1 MSKVTLAVAAA
12 LVFLLGGI
20 IITIVLARGYRPDLN
35 ARTLLPTG
43 ILVATSD
50 PDGAE
55 VSIDGKL
62 KTATN
67 NTINLSPGR
76 YLVKI
81 SKEGYYPWEKE
92 VNIAKE
98 EVVKTNAWLFPTL
111 PDLRPLTVTGAL
123 NPVMSPDG
131 TRIAYGVASSSARI
145 NGNGIW
151 VIDMGRLF
159 PPTPISTGSDFK
171 QIYRNTSFLSLSTAD
186 LSWSADG
193 RQLLASSSG
202 STYLLDSDRLND
214 SLAKV
219 DDRLPLLLAEYESF
233 NKTRLANQ
241 RAKLAKTIDQTLATA
256 AASLVFSPD
265 ETKIL
270 YQATSSAF
278 LPLYLSTSLPGTNPT
293 PQARELKPGG
303 VYVYDLKE
311 DRNFLIPSGAS
322 NRVNWFPSS
331 RHLLE
336 VEASQIRVMEY
347 DGTNRQT
354 VFSGQ
359 FKPGSVFAWPNWSK
373 IVILTTLG
381 NADSQQENLYT
392 VNLR

>member
-1 MSKVTLAVAAA
+1 MSKVTLAVATA
-12 LVFLLGGI
+12 LIFLLGGI
-20 IITIVLARGYRPDLN
+20 TITIVLARGYRPDFN

-55 VSIDGKL
+55 VYIDGKL

-67 NTINLSPGR
+67 NTINLPPDR
-76 YLVKI
+76 YRVKI

-111 PDLRPLTVTGAL
+111 PDLRPLTVSGAL
-123 NPVMSPDG
+123 NPVVSPDG
-131 TRIAYGVASSSARI
+131 TRVAYGVASSSARI

-151 VIDMGRLF
+151 VIDMSRLF
-159 PPTPISTGSDFK
+159 PPTPISAGSDFK
-171 QIYRNTSFLSLSTAD
+171 QIYRNTPQLLLSGSN

-202 STYLLDSDRLND
+202 SIFLLDSDRLND
-214 SLAKV
+214 SPTEV
-219 DDRLPLLLAEYESF
+219 TNRLPLLLSEYESF
-233 NKTRLANQ
+233 NKSRLANL
-241 RAKLAKTIDQTLATA
+241 RGKLAKAVDQTLATA
-256 AASLVFSPD
+256 AANLVFSPD
-265 ETKIL
+265 ETKAL
-270 YQATSSAF
+270 YQATAAA
-278 LPLYLSTSLPGTNPT
+278 SLPTYLTTYLPGANPT
-293 PQARELKPGG
+293 PQDRDLKPGG
-303 VYVYDLKE
+303 TYAYDLKE
-311 DRNFLIPSGAS
+311 DRNYLIE
-322 NRVNWFPSS
+322 NCHCLWFPSS

-336 VEASQIRVMEY
+336 IETGRIWVREY

-354 VFSGQ
+354 IYSGQ

-381 NADSQQENLYT
+381 SADGKQENLYT